1 MPLVVPGITGTSG
14 DKTEEWT
21 NKLVGKKLSE
31 GSSDEVVREPGSSSM
46 ALRLLNEILPSHQVK
61 RVLIYSQNFCKK
73 DLPEECRVI
82 EPGMMVTKDF
92 KPDRLNVHLKEDG
105 TVSHVQHG

>member
-31 GSSDEVVREPGSSSM
+31 GSSDEVVREPGSFLDKIPPSRQSNSS
-46 ALRLLNEILPSHQVK
+46 ANAFPELLQEGSPRGVPCHRARHDGHQGLQARQTQRPPQGGRHRQPRPARLSK
-61 RVLIYSQNFCKK
+61 
-73 DLPEECRVI
+73 
-82 EPGMMVTKDF
+82 
-92 KPDRLNVHLKEDG
+92 
-105 TVSHVQHG
+105 